1 MADRAWVAT
10 RKGLFPLKRSGNGW
24 QVGKPS
30 FLGDPVSMVLED
42 PRDKTV
48 YAALNL
54 GHFGVKLRRS
64 SDGGANWQEVGV
76 PVFPDQS
83 EAKPED
89 KTPWKL
95 VQIWSL
101 EPGGKDEPGALWAGA
116 IPAGLFRST
125 DRGDTWTLVRSLWDR
140 PERLQWFGGGY
151 DHAGIHSVMVD
162 PRNSRH
168 VTLAISCGGVWQ
180 SRDGGATWNVTSK
193 GMRADFMPPDQ
204 AGDPN
209 IQDPHRVVQSPS
221 APETLWCQHHCDI
234 FKSTD
239 GGISW
244 ANTTGFA
251 LSRFGFAVAVHP
263 RDPQT
268 AWFAP
273 GVKDECRVPVD
284 GKLAVTRTRD
294 GGKTFEALGKG
305 LPQADCYDI
314 VYRHCLE
321 VDESGERLLM
331 GSTTGNLWASHDS
344 GESWQAVSGNLPPI
358 LSLRFAQG

>member
-1 MADRAWVAT
+1 MADRAWVGT
-10 RKGLFPLKRSGNGW
+10 RKGLFPLKLSGKDW
-24 QVGKPS
+24 QIGKPA

-42 PRDKTV
+42 PRDHTI

-64 SDGGANWQEVGV
+64 SDVGANWQEVGV

-95 VQIWSL
+95 IQVWSL
-101 EPGGKDEPGALWAGA
+101 EPGGKDEPGVLWAGA
-116 IPAGLFRST
+116 IPAGLFKST
-125 DRGDTWTLVRSLWDR
+125 DRGDTWTLVRSLWDK

-162 PRNSRH
+162 PRDSRH
-168 VTLAISCGGVWQ
+168 VTVAISCGGVWQ
-180 SRDGGATWNVTSK
+180 TRDGGATWNVTSK

-221 APETLWCQHHCDI
+221 APEILWCQHHCDI

-239 GGISW
+239 GGLNW
-244 ANTTGFA
+244 ANTPAFE

-284 GKLAVTRTRD
+284 ARLAVTRTRD
-294 GGKTFEALGKG
+294 GGKSFEALNKG
-305 LPQADCYDI
+305 LPQSDCYDI

-321 VDESGERLLM
+321 VDDSGERLLM
-331 GSTTGNLWASHDS
+331 GSTTGNLWASNDA
-344 GESWQAVSGNLPPI
+344 GDSWQTVSGNLPPI
-358 LSLRFAQG
+358 LSLRFAQD